1 MKTHGVD
8 GLTQRQLPWMVRDGD
23 RPRALPFSLGLLLD
37 LGSIPHG
44 EAKRVSRRVYFWLY
58 QVHTR
63 CGVVNGGLVRSVDA
77 FGERLEVLIALR
89 RP

>member
-1 MKTHGVD
+1 METHGVD
-8 GLTQRQLPWMVRDGD
+8 MVRA
-23 RPRALPFSLGLLLD
+23 RALPVSIGLLLD

-44 EAKRVSRRVYFWLY
+44 EAKCVSRAAYFWPY

-77 FGERLEVLIALR
+77 FGERLEVLMALR